1 MQLMNK
7 HCPSAQIQHGP
18 GGTMR
23 RQGGFSLLEV
33 LIAVV
38 VLSIG
43 LLGIAGLQTYSLQ
56 TNQSAAQVSQAT
68 FLAQDILDRMRA
80 NPDAAKNGNYDI
92 GYDTASGDIGGGSL
106 AQADLQEW
114 LQQLETAL
122 PGTTGGG
129 CNGDCGASISVDSD
143 GNADVNIRWLD
154 ERRDTND
161 DQRITEFSTESRI

>member
-1 MQLMNK
+1 MQLMNEQR
-7 HCPSAQIQHGP
+7 PSAHIQRGR
-18 GGTMR
+18 GGTR
-23 RQGGFSLLEV
+23 CRQGGFSLLEV

-80 NPDAAKNGNYDI
+80 NPDAAKSDDYDI
-92 GYDTASGDIGGGSL
+92 GYDTASGDIGSGSL

-122 PGTTGGG
+122 PGTTGSG
-129 CNGDCGASISVDSD
+129 CNGDCGASISVDGD